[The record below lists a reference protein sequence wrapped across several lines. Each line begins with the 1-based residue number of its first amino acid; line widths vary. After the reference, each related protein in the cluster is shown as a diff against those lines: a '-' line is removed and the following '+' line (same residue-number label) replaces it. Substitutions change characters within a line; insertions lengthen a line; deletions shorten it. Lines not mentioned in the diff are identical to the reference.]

1 MMRGHRWIRVA
12 APAQPQIASAF
23 LVQGRA
29 SHYPRAH
36 GGVRPAAW
44 EIREIDSLRNAWAMH
59 PHPGGALES
68 WITA

>member
-1 MMRGHRWIRVA
+1 MMGRHRWIRMPA
-12 APAQPQIASAF
+12 AANSPIASAF
-23 LVQGRA
+23 LVSAQA
-29 SHYPRAH
+29 SHYPIDH

-44 EIREIDSLRNAWAMH
+44 EIREIDSLRNAWAVH